1 MRTSCPRSG
10 HLSLEHPRP
19 RSRCG
24 WLAVMEFISA
34 NAENRYAALVR
45 ALAESVIGLDM
56 DGTLSPIVE
65 DPTRARIHPDAS
77 AVLVDLAEVAK
88 AIAIITGRPAR
99 QALALGGLDAVGDAI
114 GEHGKELHVF
124 GQYGNERWSSTS
136 RRIISPRPPRGLGK
150 DRKSTRLNSS
160 H

>member
-10 HLSLEHPRP
+10 HLDLEHPRP

-77 AVLVDLAEVAK
+77 AVLVDLAEVRSEEH
-88 AIAIITGRPAR
+88 TS
-99 QALALGGLDAVGDAI
+99 ALQSLM
-114 GEHGKELHVF
+114 
-124 GQYGNERWSSTS
+124 
-136 RRIISPRPPRGLGK
+136 RIS
-150 DRKSTRLNSS
+150 
-160 H
+160 